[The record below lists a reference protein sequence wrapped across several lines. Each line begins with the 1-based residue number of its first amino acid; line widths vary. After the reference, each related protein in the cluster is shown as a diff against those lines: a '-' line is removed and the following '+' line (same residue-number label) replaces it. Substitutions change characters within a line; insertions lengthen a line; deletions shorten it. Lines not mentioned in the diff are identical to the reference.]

1 MLRRGEQTGFQSG
14 TPVIIYCQ
22 IVHNS
27 EDVSYGLLNDKDRF
41 RFDNFQVGVL
51 YNVFGSIATSQY
63 FACNLMQLCTM
74 GNENLNEIY

>member
-1 MLRRGEQTGFQSG
+1 MLRRGEPTGFQSG

-22 IVHNS
+22 
-27 EDVSYGLLNDKDRF
+27 DKDRF

-74 GNENLNEIY
+74 GNENINEIY